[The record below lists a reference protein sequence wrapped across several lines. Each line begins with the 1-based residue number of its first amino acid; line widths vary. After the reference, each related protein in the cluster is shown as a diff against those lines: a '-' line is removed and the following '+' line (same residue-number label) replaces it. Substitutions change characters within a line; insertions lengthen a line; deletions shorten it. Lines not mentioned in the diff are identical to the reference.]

1 MNQVQFRQ
9 MKDGTASEYRMLA
22 ELEQTYAAALPN
34 RLLNALQLLGDS
46 LQGYQVSRLQ
56 HSLQAATRAERD
68 GADEEMIAAALLHDI
83 GDDLAPHNHAAL
95 AAEILRPYVRPKIT
109 WIVAQHGVFQAY
121 YYAHHTGGDRHA
133 RNALREHKWF
143 NACASF
149 CEKWDQAS
157 FDPDYDTLPLGY
169 FAPLLDRIF
178 KQPKEG
184 QGSALDPL
192 GP

>member
-1 MNQVQFRQ
+1 
-9 MKDGTASEYRMLA
+9 
-22 ELEQTYAAALPN
+22 
-34 RLLNALQLLGDS
+34 

-83 GDDLAPHNHAAL
+83 GDDLAPCNHAAI
-95 AAEILRPYVRPKIT
+95 AAEILRPYVRPEVA
-109 WIVAQHGVFQAY
+109 WIVEQHGVFQAY

-133 RNALREHKWF
+133 RDSLRGHRWF
-143 NACASF
+143 NACAAF
-149 CEKWDQAS
+149 CEKWDQSS
-157 FDPDYDTLPLGY
+157 FDPDYQTLPLEHFG
-169 FAPLLDRIF
+169 PLVRQVFLR
-178 KQPKEG
+178 PKEG